1 MSADIVNKVYE
12 SSPITDSTKQISAP
26 TSVPFDKLDLTG
38 TLAKKALKEMHKH
51 NKDFIEE
58 SALEIENYFDLEMV
72 QIMFDH
78 NLQFKEFVFIF
89 EDFWNNAEPH
99 GERLERNINEV
110 QEAREHLILEFV
122 AKLEEMQSETI
133 KQVVT
138 EYIVDLKKN
147 KEPKNGGFPNTD
159 KMINALIEVIK
170 FKFDDQSSLNFDA
183 LSEQFAKKFGEEV
196 SNKLD
201 LDPESIE
208 FLKNAREHR
217 EKKLWMNGDQA
228 HNPHSFNQ

>member
-1 MSADIVNKVYE
+1 MQAVPN
-12 SSPITDSTKQISAP
+12 
-26 TSVPFDKLDLTG
+26 SVSFDKLDLSG
-38 TLAKKALKEMHKH
+38 SFAKKALKEMHKH
-51 NKDFIEE
+51 NKAFLEE
-58 SALEIENYFDLEMV
+58 SELEIENYYDLEMV

-110 QEAREHLILEFV
+110 QEAREDLILEFV

-133 KQVVT
+133 KQVVS
-138 EYIVDLKKN
+138 EYIVNLKKN

-183 LSEQFAKKFGEEV
+183 LSEEYAKKFGEKV

-208 FLKNAREHR
+208 FLKKAREEK
-217 EKKLWMNGDQA
+217 EKKLWMRGDQA
-228 HNPHSFNQ
+228 HKPHSFNQ